1 MALVSQIS
9 NIVNDS
15 VADALGKKTDITQ
28 LDTSDMVSV
37 GKAIT
42 TFDAVEDFY
51 KSLTNRIVKTIYFI
65 RTYKGSKR
73 SVLRDEHEFGAFVQK
88 VYYEMPD
95 AVDNPTFEVAQSD
108 GGYKQTSPYDVE
120 NVVKVTALIYG
131 GQGTWTLEI
140 IRPEEQIKSAFL
152 SETNMMS
159 FIDGI
164 YMAVENKFKLEEER
178 ITALAVNTAM
188 ASAINGKK
196 ARNLLTEY
204 NALTGETL
212 TVAKCMTDAGFLKY
226 ACKEIKDTIDEMEN
240 MSTLFNVDG
249 YETFTTK
256 ENLVVEMLGK
266 FTSASEVYLE
276 ADTYHKELVAL
287 PRFEKVSFWQ
297 GSGKSF
303 AFEDV
308 SKISV
313 KNDDLVDET
322 ENTEGTLEQG
332 GIICFLHD
340 IENVAAYFGNRR
352 TWEVWNPRSE
362 VMIHGEKARKGF
374 AVDKHANSYVF
385 YVAEA

>member
-152 SETNMMS
+152 SEANMMS

-313 KNDDLVDET
+313 KNDGLVDET

-362 VMIHGEKARKGF
+362 IMIHGEKARKGF